1 MKIKFWI
8 LVVIIYKV
16 TGNVSCKFKS
26 YRGSHICRTKILSYH
41 IKPENFRFRALSY
54 YILWFLVK
62 SAVFDFNC

>member
-26 YRGSHICRTKILSYH
+26 YRGSHLALTKKLSVHKKDEIYSISSFLFVKNC
-41 IKPENFRFRALSY
+41 IKWCKTE
-54 YILWFLVK
+54 
-62 SAVFDFNC
+62 

>member
-26 YRGSHICRTKILSYH
+26 YRGSQKSTLILIQSQRIFYAKIGG
-41 IKPENFRFRALSY
+41 KRA
-54 YILWFLVK
+54 ILTPFYEK
-62 SAVFDFNC
+62 